1 VEVKL
6 IVLEGKHKDRE
17 IPLPETIFMIG
28 RDKQC
33 HLRPHCPSVSKLHC
47 AIAAWAGQVR
57 VRDLKSRNGTFLNG
71 RRIEGEVVVQNGDQ
85 LRIGTLVFSFR
96 IKKDDGIPIG
106 APISSGDVLWLLE
119 SASDSGLLAIANQAT
134 CETVIPSE
142 LLSDASVQT
151 REAVR
156 QPADHMPHMIKDPGS
171 KALSA
176 GEYLQSYF
184 QRGGAARPI

>member
-6 IVLEGKHKDRE
+6 IVLEGKHKDRK

-28 RDKQC
+28 RNKQC

-71 RRIEGEVVVQNGDQ
+71 RRIEGEVVVRDGDQ
-85 LRIGTLVFSFR
+85 IKIGSLVFSFR
-96 IKKDDGIPIG
+96 IKTEDGMPIG
-106 APISSGDVLWLLE
+106 MPIKSGDVQWLLE
-119 SASDSGLLAIANQAT
+119 SGSDSGLLALGNQAT
-134 CETVIPSE
+134 SETAIPPE
-142 LLSDASVQT
+142 LLADNKGKPASV
-151 REAVR
+151 
-156 QPADHMPHMIKDPGS
+156 PSNIIKNPGN

-176 GEYLQSYF
+176 GEHLQTYLNLNKRS
-184 QRGGAARPI
+184 GAVRPK